1 MPSSHPFG
9 WSGWEADG
17 GNYFFCVGQK
27 RPARDVRSDTE
38 SKSAAPALLCEA
50 SCSGLILSESMC
62 GGLGLWHTSGDS
74 SQYPPSAAAAAA
86 SVSRH
91 QSGLEEKRNN
101 KGRGVIVKNILTS
114 EVWHHTHAWQG
125 CYIQT
130 VFMKKWPT
138 LAVVYKITSFF
149 QSIKKQE

>member
-27 RPARDVRSDTE
+27 RPTRDVKSDTD

-91 QSGLEEKRNN
+91 QSGREGKRNN

-114 EVWHHTHAWQG
+114 EV
-125 CYIQT
+125 
-130 VFMKKWPT
+130 
-138 LAVVYKITSFF
+138 
-149 QSIKKQE
+149 